1 MLVLVGALGGCV
13 ETTQQKNARA
23 QLQDD
28 RLLASRSSVVVTRP
42 DPNIAVL
49 NVRSLRGP
57 AGGVI
62 AVTLRN
68 EGGRP
73 VSDLPL
79 SVAVLTPAGHTAY
92 LNRQAELPYFQTH
105 IAGIGGKAEATW
117 VFSSAS
123 PIPNG
128 HVFVRAGAPAIP
140 VDKAIGKLPAI
151 TSSLTSVR
159 SRGRDRATV
168 SAQIE
173 NRSEAPQDGL
183 AVYAYALSGDR
194 LVAAGTALLG
204 SLGSGATQAVQV
216 PLVGKPGSSA
226 VHLETPP
233 TNLR

>member
-1 MLVLVGALGGCV
+1 MLLLVGALGGCV

-28 RLLASRSSVVVTRP
+28 RLLASRSSVHVTRP
-42 DPNIAVL
+42 DPNVAVL
-49 NVRSLRGP
+49 NVRALRSR
-57 AGGVI
+57 AGGAI

-68 EGGRP
+68 DGGRP

-79 SVAVLTPAGHTAY
+79 SVGVRTPAGHTTY
-92 LNRQAELPYFQTH
+92 LNGQPELPYFQTH
-105 IAGIGGKAEATW
+105 IAGIGGEAQATW
-117 VFSSAS
+117 VFTSSR

-128 HVFVRAGAPAIP
+128 RVFARAGAPAIP
-140 VDKAIGKLPAI
+140 VDKAVSKLPAI

-159 SRGRDRATV
+159 SRGRDRLTLGAL
-168 SAQIE
+168 IE

-183 AVYAYALSGDR
+183 EVYAYALSGDG
-194 LVAAGTALLG
+194 LVAAGTAPLN

-216 PLVGKPGSSA
+216 RLVGKPGSSA